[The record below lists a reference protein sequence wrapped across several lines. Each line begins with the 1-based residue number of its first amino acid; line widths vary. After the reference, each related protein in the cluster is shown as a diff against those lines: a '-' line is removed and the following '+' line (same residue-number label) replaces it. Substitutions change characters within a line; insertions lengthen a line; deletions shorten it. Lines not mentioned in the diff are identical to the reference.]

1 MKEKKIH
8 SKLLLLCEQSLFNP
22 SSNRKGKGLC
32 RHAVVARLNMRG
44 GCLETDPSPRPL
56 DPLWAQIWSSL
67 YMKNKSV
74 HTKTG
79 LTGGKTGLS
88 SPEIGLSAFQ
98 SNNRMSAEPFHSEG

>member
-1 MKEKKIH
+1 MKEKKYIQNCFY
-8 SKLLLLCEQSLFNP
+8 SASRAFLTRSRIE
-22 SSNRKGKGLC
+22 KGKGLC

-56 DPLWAQIWSSL
+56 DPLWAQIWSSV

-88 SPEIGLSAFQ
+88 RLEFGLSAFQ